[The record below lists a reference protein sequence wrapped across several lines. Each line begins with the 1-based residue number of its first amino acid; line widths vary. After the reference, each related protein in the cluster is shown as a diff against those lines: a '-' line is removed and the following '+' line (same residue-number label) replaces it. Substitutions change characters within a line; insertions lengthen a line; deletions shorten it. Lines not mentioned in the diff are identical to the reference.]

1 MNKMEKIVKDIV
13 KKSTDTKEQVGA
25 HAERISKEYLARGF
39 GQDDVDRLVPQAL
52 QAYYKK
58 QLKSTANAFEG
69 IILGRTNTWDMAKK
83 PRNIVREKIEELGL
97 KGAMDA
103 GFVNSEGE
111 YLYNDYDWRKGK
123 SIPENDYQCS
133 VFMVADT
140 GENDE
145 FEIAIMRLR
154 GDNCE
159 IVPPLFE
166 PVSFRAVKGKM
177 DNNGRR
183 QLYDIKVTEFEPVGA
198 DSFDALDFFENQL
211 SKLIDVVQLSDLE
224 QWHDANVDNFN
235 RFCISKVNCVRIN
248 MTDETV
254 ASNVMEVDD
263 ISLELDMEQSNTI
276 TVWVP
281 KRVDVNFPE
290 NTMEM
295 LLVSQTSQNNEGNI
309 SLNCLGLWVHPAFR
323 VDVDHVIDSDND
335 VGPQNVPDLP
345 VETEEEMKGKW

>member
-1 MNKMEKIVKDIV
+1 MDKIVKEIV
-13 KKSTDTKEQVGA
+13 KKSTDTKEQVNA

-39 GQDDVDRLVPQAL
+39 DQDDVDRLVPQAL

-69 IILGRTNTWDMAKK
+69 IVLGKTNTWDMAKK
-83 PRNIVREKIEELGL
+83 PNALVKEKIESLGL

-111 YLYNDYDWRKGK
+111 YLYNDFDWRKGK
-123 SIPENDYQCS
+123 PIPDNDYQCS
-133 VFMVADT
+133 VYMVADT
-140 GENDE
+140 GENDD
-145 FEIAIMRLR
+145 FEVAIMRLR
-154 GDNCE
+154 GNNCD

-166 PVSFRAVKGKM
+166 PVSFRAVKGKK
-177 DNNGRR
+177 DNTGRR

-198 DSFDALDFFENQL
+198 EGFDASEFFEGQL

-235 RFCISKVNCVRIN
+235 RMCVSKVNCVRIN
-248 MTDETV
+248 MTDDTV

-263 ISLELDMEQSNTI
+263 ISLELDMEKSNTI

-281 KRVDVNFPE
+281 KRIDVNFPE

-295 LLVSQTSQNNEGNI
+295 LLVSQTSQNDEGEI

-323 VDVDHVIDSDND
+323 VDIQNTIDDDND
-335 VGPQNVPDLP
+335 AGPQNIPDLP
-345 VETEEEMKGKW
+345 VESEEENLKGKW